1 MVEILHGHGKFIDT
15 GTQGRAFVYLSNR
28 ALIKV
33 FSSGD
38 WIDFYAKPLD
48 GFKTR
53 VNVTPEE
60 VESSDGWELVRED
73 YTSSADKYNMF
84 VSSMLEV
91 L

>member
-15 GTQGRAFVYLSNR
+15 EKQGKAFVYLSNR

-38 WIDFYAKPLD
+38 WVDFYAKPLD
-48 GFKTR
+48 GFKNR

-60 VESSDGWELVRED
+60 VESGDGWELVRED
-73 YTSSADKYNMF
+73 YTSSSDKYNMF
-84 VSSMLEV
+84 VSAMLEV

>member
-1 MVEILHGHGKFIDT
+1 MVEILHGHGKFIET
-15 GTQGRAFVYLSNR
+15 EIQGKAFVYLSNR

-38 WIDFYAKPLD
+38 WVDFYSKPLD

-53 VNVTPEE
+53 VSVTPEE
-60 VESSDGWELVRED
+60 VESGDGWELVRED

-84 VSSMLEV
+84 VSAMLAV